1 MEVWSISN
9 ISDGGGWEIRNAL
22 CQFLWNMPQH
32 AVIMENVIPNP
43 RVRGV
48 CVGMEQLLVI
58 LAINTPFS
66 LVR

>member
-32 AVIMENVIPNP
+32 AVIIVFF
-43 RVRGV
+43 
-48 CVGMEQLLVI
+48 LI
-58 LAINTPFS
+58 LIRS
-66 LVR
+66 LVANANGNCDIT